1 MPAEAGLSMANESEH
16 LRRLRRPDLPA
27 SEIEK
32 ILADREARRF
42 HSVRLAL
49 AAHRNT
55 PRAEAISLI
64 ETLFWRGLTFLS
76 TNAVVHPE
84 VRRAADRALQRRI
97 PEMTLAERVDL
108 ARSVGRGSLPAVRL
122 DPDPRVLAALLDNR
136 LAIEADVVAVAAS
149 SRAHPDSLTTVAGHP
164 RWRRRPGVREALLG
178 NPALPREAAEALFA
192 DETPEELARISDRD
206 ANSRVIRAAAQ
217 RVLAQRS
224 RRG

>member
-1 MPAEAGLSMANESEH
+1 MSMANEAEH
-16 LRRLRRPDLPA
+16 LRRLRRPDLAA
-27 SEIEK
+27 SEVDR

-64 ETLFWRGLTFLS
+64 ETLFWRGLTYLS
-76 TNAVVHPE
+76 TNALVHPD

-108 ARSVGRGSLPAVRL
+108 ARSVGRGTLPAVRQ

-149 SRAHPDSLTTVAGHP
+149 SRAHPDSLATVAGHP

-178 NPALPREAAEALFA
+178 NPALPGEAAEALFA
-192 DETPEELARISDRD
+192 DATPEELARISERH
-206 ANSRVIRAAAQ
+206 ANSGVIRAAAQ
-217 RVLAQRS
+217 RVLAQRN
-224 RRG
+224 RRD